1 MDLKLPFDFDGV
13 IKLFLCNP
21 DNKVRKGTVLFNG
34 RETIVDHIPHK
45 GKWIT
50 FKLNPGETLLGNIG
64 ITLTGL
70 DGGSL
75 LVGEIALMPKQ

>member
-1 MDLKLPFDFDGV
+1 MSQ
-13 IKLFLCNP
+13 
-21 DNKVRKGTVLFNG
+21 
-34 RETIVDHIPHK
+34 
-45 GKWIT
+45 GKWVT

-70 DGGSL
+70 DGRSL